1 MKEFRN
7 EPHIDW
13 SRKENIS
20 EMEKALRE
28 VRRQFGRVYPAVI
41 GGKEYTAK
49 RKLVSFDP
57 AFNSF
62 QAGWEINCPNVG
74 ESFISDD
81 TLVNKA
87 LQSALLAFS
96 LWRHEPISKRAEIL
110 KKVAN
115 TIRER
120 KFFIAAWLVYEV
132 SKTWDE
138 AIAEVEEAIDFVN
151 LYTEAA
157 SEYSELSFQPFI
169 RAEKNFGKFVPR
181 GITAAISTW
190 NFPFALSVEKIVA
203 SLVAGCP
210 VLFKP
215 AEQAFVIGWEV
226 VRCFLDAGVPQEL
239 IAYLPGDGET
249 GALLVKSPF
258 VNQISFTGSKEVGL
272 RILRVAQQTPGF
284 DGPKRVDVEMGGNNA
299 SLVFE
304 SAIRD
309 MAIADWIKSKF
320 GFNGQK
326 CSALQRGIIV
336 GSPKNRWVR
345 EFISRLGEAAE
356 SLNMGHPQFSENSC
370 TGLIDLDAYNR
381 MREKMVMLVKTL
393 GKESVICGGDDF
405 PEMEGWF
412 INPTIFQV
420 SPEQMLRHPLIK
432 EEIFGPVLF
441 VCRVDDFE
449 SAIKL
454 ANSSDAALTAGI
466 HTESKTEIDC
476 FLESI
481 QAGNIYVNRT
491 ITGALVGR
499 QPFGGYKYSGLGDKV
514 GSVHRLRF
522 FMNEVSVSINLERHG
537 MILT

>member
-1 MKEFRN
+1 MREFRN

-13 SRKENIS
+13 SRKESIL
-20 EMEKALRE
+20 EMEKALGD
-28 VRRQFGRVYPAVI
+28 VRRQFGKVYPAVI
-41 GGKEYTAK
+41 GGREYFTK
-49 RKLVSFDP
+49 NRLVSFDP
-57 AFNSF
+57 AYNSF
-62 QAGWEINCPNVG
+62 KAGWEVDCPNIG
-74 ESFISDD
+74 ESFVSDV
-81 TLVNKA
+81 TLVDKA
-87 LQSALLAFS
+87 LRSAFFAFTV
-96 LWRHEPISKRAEIL
+96 WRREPINKRAEIL
-110 KKVAN
+110 KKVADV
-115 TIRER
+115 IRER
-120 KFFIAAWLVYEV
+120 KFFIAALLVYEI

-138 AIAEVEEAIDFVN
+138 AMAEVEEAIDFVN
-151 LYTEAA
+151 LYTMAA
-157 SEYSELSFQPFI
+157 EEYSEFVFQPHI
-169 RAEKNFGKFVPR
+169 RAERNFGKFVPR

-210 VLFKP
+210 ILFKP
-215 AEQAFVIGWEV
+215 AEQAFVTGWEV
-226 VRCFLDAGVPQEL
+226 VRCFLDAGIRPEL

-249 GALLVKSPF
+249 GALLVKSPSIT
-258 VNQISFTGSKEVGL
+258 QISFTGSREVGL
-272 RILRVAQQTPGF
+272 KILSVSQRTPGY
-284 DGPKRVDVEMGGNNA
+284 DGLKRMDVEMGGNNA

-309 MAIADWIKSKF
+309 MAISDWIKSKF

-336 GSPKNRWVR
+336 GSSKDRWVR
-345 EFISRLGEAAE
+345 EFIGRLAAAAE
-356 SLNMGHPQFSENSC
+356 SLNMGHPQLPYNYC

-381 MREKMVMLVKTL
+381 MREKLALLVKTF
-393 GKESVICGGDDF
+393 GKESVVCGGDDF
-405 PEMEGWF
+405 PDMDGWF
-412 INPTIFQV
+412 IKPTIFQI
-420 SPEQMLRHPLIK
+420 SPEQMLHHPLIQ

-441 VCRVDDFE
+441 VCRVDDCE

-454 ANSSDAALTAGI
+454 ANSSEAALTAGI
-466 HTESKTEIDC
+466 HTESKKEIDC